1 MPTDEQIAH
10 EVIDTLIGSGY
21 ALSVERLVEEGEFKP
36 TQDAALVKQD
46 VAHRD
51 SDDFRILVYKGEKRW
66 SWVQFIFGQ
75 APATIHDHG
84 VNVEPE
90 ILSVMSRLNL
100 W

>member
-1 MPTDEQIAH
+1 MPTTDEQIAH

-21 ALSVERLVEEGEFKP
+21 ALVVDEGEFIKP
-36 TQDAALVKQD
+36 TQDAALVKQG

-66 SWVQFIFGQ
+66 SWVQFSFGQ
-75 APATIHDHG
+75 APDTIHDHG